1 MDILS
6 LYAVDYLSILPS
18 SQPTDEGSQMAKREP
33 KYALSIE
40 LADGTCEPPYFR
52 VANKRLALKLARQAA
67 KDFAENARLTGIVRV
82 WVDACEQGIA
92 SFSVEAS

>member
-1 MDILS
+1 
-6 LYAVDYLSILPS
+6 
-18 SQPTDEGSQMAKREP
+18 MAKREP

-67 KDFAENARLTGIVRV
+67 KDFAATARSTEFVRV
-82 WVDACEQGIA
+82 WVDADEQGIA
-92 SFSVEAS
+92 SFPIIQVGQECRT